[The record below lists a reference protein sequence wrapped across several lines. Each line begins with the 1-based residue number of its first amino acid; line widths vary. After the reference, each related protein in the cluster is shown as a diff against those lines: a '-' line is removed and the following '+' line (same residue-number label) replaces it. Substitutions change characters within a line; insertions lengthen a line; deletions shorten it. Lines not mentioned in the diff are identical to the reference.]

1 MKDDDPLPVSTPTA
15 TSAIPL
21 RKETSSAA
29 VASNGSDHSSPC
41 FSRGRYKFW
50 ALGAILLLAFWSM
63 LTGTVTL
70 RLSAANLNHLSNRDS
85 FDAPLPDDLDA
96 LELEEREKL
105 VKHMWDVY
113 TSNNRRIRL
122 VKFWRNAFEA
132 AYEDLN
138 SEEPE
143 VREAAFSEIAKMS
156 YGNIPYEAPP
166 DFHSLRIRRL
176 SRKITAGR

>member
-1 MKDDDPLPVSTPTA
+1 MKDDDNLPVSTPTS
-15 TSAIPL
+15 TSGVPL
-21 RKETSSAA
+21 KKDSSSAA
-29 VASNGSDHSSPC
+29 IVAAVDHSSLC
-41 FSRGRYKFW
+41 FGRGRYKFW

-85 FDAPLPDDLDA
+85 FDSPLPDDLDA
-96 LELEEREKL
+96 LELEEREML

-122 VKFWRNAFEA
+122 VKFWQNAFEA

-138 SEEPE
+138 SDEPDI
-143 VREAAFSEIAKMS
+143 REAAFSEIAKMS
-156 YGNIPYEAPP
+156 YRNIPFEAPP

-176 SRKITAGR
+176 SRKLPTGS